1 MYQNKT
7 TKSIIVGQNN
17 GTFQNIAVSTD
28 NELLTNTLASSRKSR
43 AVYSEDGIIADTYI
57 MMVPLDGNSG
67 EYPHSQFNS
76 INIDSFSSSITFP
89 SANAK
94 AVVKLGVITRI
105 DAVDSDISWLISET
119 AGTHSTNNSHNIY
132 QNYQPSSIVFKQSG
146 DIPVGAVSNDVDK
159 GLIDVNNSSTLNSSS
174 DNSIT
179 PSVGDVILKLS
190 YFADSYDAKVSVL
203 YHSD

>member
-7 TKSIIVGQNN
+7 TKCIIVGQNN
-17 GTFQNIAVSTD
+17 GTFQNIAATTD
-28 NELLTNTLASSRKSR
+28 DELLTNTLASSRKSR
-43 AVYSEDGIIADTYI
+43 AVYSEDGIISDTYI
-57 MMVPLDGNSG
+57 MMIPLDGNSG

-76 INIDSFSSSITFP
+76 IDIDSFSTSVSFP

-105 DAVDSDISWLISET
+105 DAVDSDISWLISEIV
-119 AGTHSTNNSHNIY
+119 GTHSANISQNIH

-146 DIPVGAVSNDVDK
+146 GIPVGAVSNDVDK
-159 GLIDVNNSSTLNSSS
+159 GLIDVNTSLTLNSSS

-179 PSVGDVILKLS
+179 PALGDVILKLS